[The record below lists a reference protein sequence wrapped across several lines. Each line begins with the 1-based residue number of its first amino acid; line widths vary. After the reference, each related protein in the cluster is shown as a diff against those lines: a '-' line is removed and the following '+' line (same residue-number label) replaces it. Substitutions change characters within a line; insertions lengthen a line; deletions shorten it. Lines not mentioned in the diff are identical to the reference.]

1 MASIIHAR
9 LDDETELLLAELQR
23 RFGWDDSRIVREG
36 IKALSSL
43 TCSNGGR
50 KIVGLGAFESD
61 VPDLGSNKEH
71 LEGFGG

>member
-36 IKALSSL
+36 IKA
-43 TCSNGGR
+43 R
-50 KIVGLGAFESD
+50 ADAHFR
-61 VPDLGSNKEH
+61 
-71 LEGFGG
+71 